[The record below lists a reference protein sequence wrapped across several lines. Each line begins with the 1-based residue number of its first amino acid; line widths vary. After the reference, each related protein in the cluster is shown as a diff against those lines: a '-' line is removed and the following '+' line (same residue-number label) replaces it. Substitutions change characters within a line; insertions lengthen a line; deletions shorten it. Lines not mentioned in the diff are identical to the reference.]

1 MIKYK
6 GFEIEAVYGMCADW
20 DLDKNGTV
28 ISRRPKKE
36 DICWY
41 QILDNGREWI
51 REYSIEMCKT
61 TINQYLLSVGL
72 SKNETES
79 EMHR

>member
-1 MIKYK
+1 MKYR
-6 GFEIEAVYGMCADW
+6 GFEIEVVYGICADW

-36 DICWY
+36 DICHY

-51 REYSIEMCKT
+51 RESSVEMCKT
-61 TINQYLLSVGL
+61 TINQYLLSAGL
-72 SKNETES
+72 KKNTVD
-79 EMHR
+79 